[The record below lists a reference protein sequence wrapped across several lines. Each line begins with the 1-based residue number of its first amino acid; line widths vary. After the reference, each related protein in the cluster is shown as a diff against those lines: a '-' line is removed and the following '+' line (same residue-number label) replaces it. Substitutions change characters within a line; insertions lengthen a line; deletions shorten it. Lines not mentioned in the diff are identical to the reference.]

1 MSELFLQSVA
11 AVVTATLGF
20 YLVTVSFQIG
30 SLVNDGIRVRAIP
43 PIPVLAALWQNIG
56 LGCAILG
63 LLYGDTQLMIFGG
76 MFVALRTMLQ
86 PLRAPSWIETIEQPL
101 LIMAL
106 ISLALLAATR
116 IAAYPSW

>member
-1 MSELFLQSVA
+1 MSELFLHGIA

-43 PIPVLAALWQNIG
+43 GVPVLAALWQNIG
-56 LGCAILG
+56 LACAILG
-63 LLYGDTQLMIFGG
+63 LLYGDTQLTVFGC
-76 MFVALRTMLQ
+76 MFIALRALLQ
-86 PLRAPSWIETIEQPL
+86 PLHAPSWDDKIEQPL

-106 ISLALLAATR
+106 ISLALLALVL
-116 IAAYPSW
+116 IAA